1 MPHRVCRAVV
11 LVLACT
17 GLGFGVHALAAEVSI
32 KLPKC
37 ASVKCRDIGCPADV
51 LCVSGSKV
59 QTCAD
64 VCAGH

>member
-1 MPHRVCRAVV
+1 MQHRAIRV
-11 LVLACT
+11 LVLACAVAS
-17 GLGFGVHALAAEVSI
+17 LGFGVQAFAAGI

-37 ASVKCRDIGCPADV
+37 ASVKCRDLGCPADV

-64 VCAGH
+64 VCNGH

>member
-1 MPHRVCRAVV
+1 MKRRTIRLLV
-11 LVLACT
+11 LVLAVA
-17 GLGFGVHALAAEVSI
+17 GLGLGVQTLAAGI

-37 ASVKCRDIGCPADV
+37 ASVKCRDLGCPADV

-64 VCAGH
+64 VCSGH

>member
-1 MPHRVCRAVV
+1 MQHRAVRV
-11 LVLACT
+11 LVLAFVFAC
-17 GLGFGVHALAAEVSI
+17 LGFGVQALAAGV

-64 VCAGH
+64 VCNGN